1 MTEAVILLIISKKG
15 SKGVV
20 KAATLFQRPEFGEN
34 PEGESLEL
42 AFSRKWPA
50 GVKMQRAGL
59 LAN

>member
-1 MTEAVILLIISKKG
+1 V

-50 GVKMQRAGL
+50 GVKMQRVGL